1 MIKPLL
7 TLSGVAALALMPGMV
22 DARFSKSDLTSKALQ
37 GDVNAQF
44 DLCLLYLGEGKSSAD
59 LARSWCEKSS
69 MNGSL
74 NGQMNLAWILV
85 RNAESPDDLR
95 LGYQWFSVA
104 LAQKY
109 DFTAY
114 REWQALRA
122 HFGRDEKDLKRL
134 DRDAM
139 ELFKEHVNIR
149 EYRELPDLIA
159 RNKNSHINA
168 LKSKAESGD
177 AQSIALMGMYHE
189 SRGENANA
197 LEWYQRAAKAGYLDA
212 QFYLGRLL
220 PEHPVGALYDDT
232 QRYAWLSL
240 ALSQEYN
247 YIDRL
252 SLNLLTERMDKA
264 QLKSAQALAQTYFD
278 EIIGAEGERV
288 EDNIDQAETAY
299 MDVLRNQNEGEK
311 NPPPALTQRY
321 KSGIAVFQDQEPS
334 KLWHKRA
341 AENGSVLAQYTLG
354 HMYEEGIAYPQDTPK
369 AAAWYKKAAVQ
380 GYTPAQYALGNLYFS
395 NLATAPNNI
404 VEAYAWL
411 DIVARQGYD
420 DAAVMRDA
428 VAKRFNK
435 EENRLAGILA
445 RKYHRLYVEAFAE
458 DKKGQDQ

>member
-7 TLSGVAALALMPGMV
+7 TISCVAAIALTPMSAQ
-22 DARFSKSDLTSKALQ
+22 ARLSKSDLTSKAMQ
-37 GDVNAQF
+37 GDLSAQF
-44 DLCLLYLGEGKSSAD
+44 ELCLHYLNEGGDSID
-59 LARSWCEKSS
+59 LARSWCEKSA
-69 MNGSL
+69 MNGHL
-74 NGQMNLAWILV
+74 DGQMNLAWILV
-85 RNAESPDDLR
+85 RHAENPDDLR
-95 LGYQWFSVA
+95 RGYQWFSVA

-122 HFGRDEKDLKRL
+122 HFGRDEKTIKQL

-139 ELFKEHVNIR
+139 ELFKEYVNIR

-159 RNKNSHINA
+159 RNKSSHIGA
-168 LKSKAESGD
+168 LKSKADGGD

-197 LEWYQRAAKAGYLDA
+197 LEWYQRAARAGYLDT
-212 QFYLGRLL
+212 QFYLGRML

-240 ALSQEYN
+240 ALAQEYN

-252 SLNLLTERMDKA
+252 SLNLLAERMDKA
-264 QLKSAQALAQTYFD
+264 HLQSAQTLAQTYFD
-278 EIIGAEGERV
+278 EIIGAENERV
-288 EDNIDQAETAY
+288 EDNIDHAESTY
-299 MDVLRNQNEGEK
+299 MEMLLKQDK
-311 NPPPALTQRY
+311 NAKNRAPTLTRQY

-369 AAAWYKKAAVQ
+369 AAAWYKKAAIH
-380 GYTPAQYALGNLYFS
+380 GYTPAQYALGKLYFS
-395 NLATAPNNI
+395 NLTSAQSNI

-428 VAKRFNK
+428 VAKKFNK
-435 EENRLAGILA
+435 EDDRLAGILA

-458 DKKGQDQ
+458 EE